1 MEISLTTGCI
11 CHNLTIDGQS
21 ISKIDY
27 HEILEC
33 IQKIINN
40 IKNKDTLISEF
51 IEFIFI
57 AGDYDEST
65 EDYYYKMDNYEVRS
79 VVESDIPNPKNC
91 DYDFTKTYHY
101 REYLT
106 INGEDLENLPID
118 KIRSY
123 LINLITDSTYMRT
136 DYLYQLVEDLGVAK
150 FVSHCEECGDNVYTY
165 TIKID

>member
-1 MEISLTTGCI
+1 MKISLTTGCI
-11 CHNLTIDGQS
+11 CCNLTIDGQS
-21 ISKIDY
+21 ISKVDY
-27 HEILEC
+27 YEILEC

-40 IKNKDTLISEF
+40 ITDKNTLISEF

-57 AGDYDEST
+57 TGDYDEDT
-65 EDYYYKMDNYEVRS
+65 EDYYYKMDDYEIRLVT
-79 VVESDIPNPKNC
+79 EDNILDPKNC

-106 INGEDLENLPID
+106 INGEDLENLPVD

-136 DYLYQLVEDLGVAK
+136 NYLQQLVEDLGVKK
-150 FVSHCEECGDNVYTY
+150 FISHCETCDDDVYTY
-165 TIKID
+165 TIKI